1 MNKSAAGS
9 RHFSHSHSGIS
20 ASGIGGV
27 GGSLCQ
33 LITERVNFVVFL
45 HIATASPKCTV
56 SYTMVTEIQSN
67 AFCFHF
73 PVFYKKH
80 AFSLF
85 CSSIQG
91 LCILCV
97 RHWEHISSWWKNT
110 SSEYHFRRSIF
121 CLQLCCFWC
130 CHTFRSQR
138 ILAKFLQQ
146 NQDSSSPTKV
156 GFHLDLQRRASRVRR
171 FSGARSTTDEF
182 DLCAR

>member
-9 RHFSHSHSGIS
+9 RNFSHSHSGIS

-45 HIATASPKCTV
+45 HIAAASPKCTV
-56 SYTMVTEIQSN
+56 RYTMVTETQSN

-73 PVFYKKH
+73 LVFHKKH

-97 RHWEHISSWWKNT
+97 RHWECRKKSQDP
-110 SSEYHFRRSIF
+110 FSIF
-121 CLQLCCFWC
+121 RFVVSRAVT
-130 CHTFRSQR
+130 HFSPS
-138 ILAKFLQQ
+138 KFLH
-146 NQDSSSPTKV
+146 NSR
-156 GFHLDLQRRASRVRR
+156 QR
-171 FSGARSTTDEF
+171 
-182 DLCAR
+182 

>member
-9 RHFSHSHSGIS
+9 RNFSHSHSGIS

-45 HIATASPKCTV
+45 HIAAASPKCTV
-56 SYTMVTEIQSN
+56 RYTMVTETQSN

-73 PVFYKKH
+73 LVFYKKH

-97 RHWEHISSWWKNT
+97 RHWECGKNPLLNIT
-110 SSEYHFRRSIF
+110 LEDPFSIF
-121 CLQLCCFWC
+121 RFVVSRAVT
-130 CHTFRSQR
+130 HFSPS
-138 ILAKFLQQ
+138 KFLHK
-146 NQDSSSPTKV
+146 SR
-156 GFHLDLQRRASRVRR
+156 QR
-171 FSGARSTTDEF
+171 
-182 DLCAR
+182 

>member
-9 RHFSHSHSGIS
+9 RNFSHSHSGFS

-45 HIATASPKCTV
+45 HIAAASPKCTV
-56 SYTMVTEIQSN
+56 RYTMVTETQSN

-73 PVFYKKH
+73 LVFYKKH

-97 RHWEHISSWWKNT
+97 RHWECGKKP

-121 CLQLCCFWC
+121 YLPLCCFSC
-130 CHTFRSQR
+130 CHTFQSQQ
-138 ILAKFLQQ
+138 ILAQI
-146 NQDSSSPTKV
+146 PTKV
-156 GFHLDLQRRASRVRR
+156 KFHLDL
-171 FSGARSTTDEF
+171 
-182 DLCAR
+182 

>member
-9 RHFSHSHSGIS
+9 RNFSHSHSGIS

-45 HIATASPKCTV
+45 HIAAASPKCTV
-56 SYTMVTEIQSN
+56 RYAMVTETQSN

-73 PVFYKKH
+73 LVFYKKH

-97 RHWEHISSWWKNT
+97 RHWECGKKA
-110 SSEYHFRRSIF
+110 SSEYHKVHFLSSALLF
-121 CLQLCCFWC
+121 
-130 CHTFRSQR
+130 
-138 ILAKFLQQ
+138 LALSHISVSAQIT
-146 NQDSSSPTKV
+146 TKV
-156 GFHLDLQRRASRVRR
+156 KFHSDL
-171 FSGARSTTDEF
+171 
-182 DLCAR
+182 